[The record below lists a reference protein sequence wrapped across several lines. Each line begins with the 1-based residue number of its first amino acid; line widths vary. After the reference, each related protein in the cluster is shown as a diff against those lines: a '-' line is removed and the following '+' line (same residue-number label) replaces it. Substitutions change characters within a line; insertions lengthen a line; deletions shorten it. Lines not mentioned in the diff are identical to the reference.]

1 MNGKTDKII
10 APCLPLLTRLV
21 VGTIPTLAVP
31 MIETT
36 GPGVDTRFRTLRDT
50 IVSPE
55 QRLVIRYLTHQQTI
69 CDFLDQARSSH
80 SSRTVS
86 DRPAPTLAPAT
97 IEGEGSGIKT
107 SEPG

>member
-1 MNGKTDKII
+1 
-10 APCLPLLTRLV
+10 
-21 VGTIPTLAVP
+21 

-50 IVSPE
+50 IVSSE
-55 QRLVIRYLTHQQTI
+55 HQRLVRMRCLTHQQTI

-97 IEGEGSGIKT
+97 IEGERLGTDLVTGMVVAD
-107 SEPG
+107 G